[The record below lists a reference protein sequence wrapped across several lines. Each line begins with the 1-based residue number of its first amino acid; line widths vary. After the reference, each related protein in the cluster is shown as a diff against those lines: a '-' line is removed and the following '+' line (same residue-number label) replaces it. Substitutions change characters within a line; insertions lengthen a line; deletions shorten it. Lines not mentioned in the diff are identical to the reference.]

1 MTGRGERGLKA
12 GRQGGVRRLKPTV
25 VRLTA
30 VWLAAALAAP
40 AVAQRTA
47 PAYPAKFIRVIV
59 PYAAGAGPDM
69 IGRTLAEKMSAGL
82 GQNIVFE
89 NRGGGGG
96 VPGTDMV
103 AKAAPDGYTLLLQTA
118 NVASYS
124 VFYKNL
130 PYDLAKDLLPVSLL
144 AKTVGFVLVVNP
156 SLPVKNIRELVALA
170 KANPGKLNHGT
181 SGFGSQAELFSRTTG
196 VKITMVRYAG
206 VPAVL
211 TDVVSGQ
218 IEMGF
223 PAAPSAMPFIQ
234 SGRLRVLGITADK
247 RWSRLPE
254 VPTFMEAGLKGYNL
268 VGWYGLWFPAGTPA
282 EYVARIQQEVALAV
296 RDPGIRRRL
305 DEQGIDALGL
315 GAQELARATEEEYE
329 LNRKLNPAP

>member
-1 MTGRGERGLKA
+1 MVEIQHQRLARNRQPAGLY
-12 GRQGGVRRLKPTV
+12 
-25 VRLTA
+25 
-30 VWLAAALAAP
+30 AAAARVFSIALAGLTIAG
-40 AVAQRTA
+40 AASAQRAA
-47 PAYPAKFIRVIV
+47 PAYPAKFIRIIV

-82 GQNIVFE
+82 GHNIVFE

-118 NVASYS
+118 NYASYPI
-124 VFYKNL
+124 FYKNL
-130 PYDLAKDLLPVSLL
+130 PYDPAKDLLPVSLL
-144 AKTVGFVLVVNP
+144 AKTVGFVLAVNP
-156 SLPVKNIRELVALA
+156 SLPVKNIKELIALA

-218 IEMGF
+218 IEMAF

-254 VPTFMEAGLKGYNL
+254 VPTFMESGLKGYNL

-282 EYVARIQQEVALAV
+282 EFVARIQQEVATAT
-296 RDPGIRRRL
+296 RDPAIRRRL

-329 LNRKLNPAP
+329 LNKKLNPVQ